1 MYGNYPAYNP
11 VPMDPA
17 MVEMQER
24 LKRMQQQAYR
34 SMPSQPAMQYGG
46 IKGRMVT
53 SVDEARAAQI
63 DFDGS
68 MSYFPCPAESK
79 IFAKGLDLNG
89 NPVFEVYQL
98 VSGNVQQQPAYVESS
113 AFMALQQRVEQL
125 EAALKGANNNVQPI
139 TTNANAGQQSQPAS
153 ANATDVRQQPSI

>member
-11 VPMDPA
+11 VPDPA
-17 MVEMQER
+17 MAAMQER
-24 LKRMQQQAYR
+24 LKNMQQQYR
-34 SMPSQPAMQYGG
+34 PMPPQPAMPMYG
-46 IKGRMVT
+46 IKGRPVT
-53 SVDEARAAQI
+53 NIEEARAAQI

-68 MSYFPCPAESK
+68 MSYFPCPAERK

-98 VSGNVQQQPAYVESS
+98 VTGNVQQQPAYVESS

-125 EAALKGANNNVQPI
+125 EAALKGANNNVQPYAV
-139 TTNANAGQQSQPAS
+139 NANNEQSQPAS
-153 ANATDVRQQPSI
+153 ANTTDVRQQPGI

>member
-34 SMPSQPAMQYGG
+34 PVPPQPAMQYCG

-68 MSYFPCPAESK
+68 LNYFPAPAEGK
-79 IFAKGLDLNG
+79 IYVKSIGLDGL
-89 NPVFEVYQL
+89 PVFEVYQR
-98 VSGNVQQQPAYVESS
+98 VDAVQKQQPVYVESS
-113 AFMALQQRVEQL
+113 AFAALQQRVEQL

-139 TTNANAGQQSQPAS
+139 TTNANNEQSQPAG
-153 ANATDVRQQPSI
+153 ANAADVRQQPGI

>member
-1 MYGNYPAYNP
+1 MYGNYPSYNP
-11 VPMDPA
+11 IPADPA
-17 MVEMQER
+17 MIEMQER
-24 LKRMQQQAYR
+24 LKRMQQAYR
-34 SMPSQPAMQYGG
+34 PMPSQPAYGG

-68 MSYFPCPAESK
+68 MSYFPCPAERK

-98 VSGNVQQQPAYVESS
+98 VAGNVQQQPAYVESS
-113 AFMALQQRVEQL
+113 AFAALQQRVEQL
-125 EAALKGANNNVQPI
+125 EAALKGANNNVQPYAV
-139 TTNANAGQQSQPAS
+139 NANNEQSQPAGT
-153 ANATDVRQQPSI
+153 NAADVRQQPGV